1 MALSC
6 NKGEK
11 ELEDISF
18 AEAQNLL
25 MIVGGGSQSIS
36 STDPGISG
44 SPFCRQMPFF
54 GAAAPAHFPP
64 ERQSLDVRHC

>member
-1 MALSC
+1 VSRRANNSSVAGWKMFASRERPSPHQKHMALSC

-25 MIVGGGSQSIS
+25 MIVGGGSQSSIA
-36 STDPGISG
+36 
-44 SPFCRQMPFF
+44 RQDNGP
-54 GAAAPAHFPP
+54 
-64 ERQSLDVRHC
+64 VR